1 MTQPIHDIL
10 QQLGTALTAHLDAAN
25 DRAVAAETEY
35 ARLRDGLRAL
45 VGGEPAAHKN
55 IAAAATP
62 ELATA
67 KPKANPGEKN
77 GRRRSTI
84 PNEPFFDALTFEWQ
98 SAHTLRNAMIASGVK
113 VAFGTVYKRMKRLA
127 VDFPHQIEREAKPD
141 RWRLRVPTGA
151 DKDSASMTVTSKPA
165 PTLTKMTPPANEMPP
180 SAITNVPALVA
191 AEPAARELFRP
202 SLHHGDCF
210 EVMKSIPDNSV
221 DLILVDPPFGL
232 TGLKIDPLID
242 LDAMWAAYRRIIT
255 PTGTVVAFGS
265 QPFSS
270 RLVCGAPDLFKHDLI
285 WIKNRATGAL
295 QARNRPLKQHEDIL
309 VFSAGTTIQANRS
322 SRRYTYN
329 PLGQRSAGIR
339 VASAGTQSTHLR
351 NVKHNP
357 GRQFEGTTNNPRT
370 SLFCPKD
377 GNLHPFQKPVA
388 ILEYLIRTYSD
399 EGDVVL
405 DSFLGSGS
413 TCVAAMKAGRRSIG
427 IETDADHFAAAAK
440 RINNTLIP
448 ARAA

>member
-1 MTQPIHDIL
+1 MSQPIHDIL
-10 QQLGTALTAHLDAAN
+10 QQLGMAISAQLEAAN
-25 DRAVAAETEY
+25 DRAASAETEY

-45 VGGEPAAHKN
+45 VGGETAAKQN
-55 IAAAATP
+55 IETATVV
-62 ELATA
+62 ESATV
-67 KPKANPGEKN
+67 KPNADPVEKN
-77 GRRRSTI
+77 VRGRTTI

-98 SAHTLRNAMIASGVK
+98 SAHDLRNAMIASGVK
-113 VAFGTVYKRMKRLA
+113 VAFGTIYKRMNKLTA
-127 VDFPHQIEREAKPD
+127 DFPYQIEGEVGPD
-141 RWRLRVPTGA
+141 RWRLRAPTSA
-151 DKDSASMTVTSKPA
+151 DKDSATVTAKPKPA
-165 PTLTKMTPPANEMPP
+165 KTRTKKTPPTNNMPP

-191 AEPAARELFRP
+191 AEPSPREIFQPDLR
-202 SLHHGDCF
+202 HGDCF
-210 EVMKSIPDNSV
+210 EVMKTLPDNSV
-221 DLILVDPPFGL
+221 DLILVDPPYAM

-242 LDAMWAAYRRIIT
+242 LDEMWAEYRRIIT
-255 PTGTVVAFGS
+255 PTGTIIAFGS

-270 RLVCGAPDLFKHDLI
+270 RLVCGALDLFKHDLI
-285 WIKNRATGAL
+285 WIKNRATGSL

-322 SRRYTYN
+322 ARRYTYH

-351 NVKHNP
+351 NVNHNP
-357 GRQFEGTTNNPRT
+357 GREFEGTTNNPRT

-388 ILEYLIRTYSD
+388 LLEYLIRTYSN

-405 DSFLGSGS
+405 DTFLGSGS
-413 TCVAAMKAGRRSIG
+413 TCVAAMKADRRSIG
-427 IETDADHFAAAAK
+427 VEMDAEHFATAEK
-440 RINNTLIP
+440 RISSLIP